1 MPSRKPRL
9 DFRMECIIASRYRA
23 STRKELQGFIG
34 NADSILQAMFPKLP
48 HALTAQIASME
59 QALGYGFIV
68 LARFSPDAKRLDYYS
83 LMTSLANLAQLN

>member
-1 MPSRKPRL
+1 
-9 DFRMECIIASRYRA
+9 MECIIASRYRA

-34 NADSILQAMFPKLP
+34 NADSILQAMFPNLP

-68 LARFSPDAKRLDYYS
+68 LTRFTSEAKRLDYYS
-83 LMTSLANLAQLN
+83 LMTSLAKLAKLH